1 MIAKKRHAGETAK
14 KGGARATAGKA
25 KRGGA
30 AKWRTVATKG
40 GTVLISPTG
49 ERYHGTAAEVRAAH
63 IAPRWRDYLARQI
76 WLAKSV
82 ERENPAELEKV
93 VAEHRR
99 EIIMFDHADR
109 TDAAERDRDIMYRA
123 CARYLCQTVEQFER
137 EMIHEQISSLIEYA
151 ISEKD
156 TDIELQGFLTRHERE
171 ALTTPLSDW
180 CDYIAFKTKIALK
193 KIALKT
199 KGAKA

>member
-1 MIAKKRHAGETAK
+1 MIAKKRHAGETAET
-14 KGGARATAGKA
+14 GGARATAGKA

-82 ERENPAELEKV
+82 ERENLAELEKV
-93 VAEHRR
+93 VAEQRR

-123 CARYLCQTVEQFER
+123 CARYLCQTVEQFESTWIDAGISAAID
-137 EMIHEQISSLIEYA
+137 EMPDGGE
-151 ISEKD
+151 
-156 TDIELQGFLTRHERE
+156 FLTRHERE
-171 ALTTPLSDW
+171 ALTTPWSDW